1 MTDIEWHGSFVPD
14 GCDAPVDGAVT
25 VGAGVVFW
33 QLYDAAAEQGRMVI
47 GGTCATVGHV
57 GFSLFGGYGDYSRMY
72 GSGASNIVE
81 AEVVLA
87 SGEVVKATAC
97 NAHSDLFGALR
108 GGGKGFGLVTTLT
121 YRTYPMPATVGVI
134 TGTYHGDLGLFLRW
148 YRLMIDS
155 GLTQHFGGKVSV
167 HSDSVDVKIAFVE
180 LTADQCSDA
189 IATLPGVSCHFKN
202 TSHPWKPEDAMQSP
216 NGAQGWMPPKYRY
229 GASVYQIE
237 TITRYFRET
246 HIQEGSYERFASTM
260 ANLAATLE
268 LNSSLT
274 LTLNYA
280 LGHAAPAAQEQAA
293 DTMVHPDVAEAL
305 GAVKMTR
312 RLSASPPSSDTA
324 IDQASWQHWE
334 NVRVELDTL
343 LGAHAG
349 SYANDGGYA
358 EENWPELFWGS
369 KYKELLATKGKYD
382 PEGLFTCYQC
392 VGNDPSPAGTRP
404 QPQCRSTAHTAL
416 RR

>member
-1 MTDIEWHGSFVPD
+1 VPLEDVAAVDLSDPSGKAFSDPLWLLDQAGAMQQSGTMGSPARPGWAASNSTAGKVVRVQNSEDAKHAIKFASEHNLAVSIKSTGHDSFGRSAVPGSLLLWTHGMTDIEWHDSFVPD

-155 GLTQHFGGKVSV
+155 GLTQHFGG
-167 HSDSVDVKIAFVE
+167 
-180 LTADQCSDA
+180 
-189 IATLPGVSCHFKN
+189 
-202 TSHPWKPEDAMQSP
+202 
-216 NGAQGWMPPKYRY
+216 
-229 GASVYQIE
+229 
-237 TITRYFRET
+237 
-246 HIQEGSYERFASTM
+246 
-260 ANLAATLE
+260 
-268 LNSSLT
+268 
-274 LTLNYA
+274 
-280 LGHAAPAAQEQAA
+280 
-293 DTMVHPDVAEAL
+293 
-305 GAVKMTR
+305 
-312 RLSASPPSSDTA
+312 
-324 IDQASWQHWE
+324 
-334 NVRVELDTL
+334 
-343 LGAHAG
+343 
-349 SYANDGGYA
+349 
-358 EENWPELFWGS
+358 
-369 KYKELLATKGKYD
+369 
-382 PEGLFTCYQC
+382 
-392 VGNDPSPAGTRP
+392 
-404 QPQCRSTAHTAL
+404 
-416 RR
+416 